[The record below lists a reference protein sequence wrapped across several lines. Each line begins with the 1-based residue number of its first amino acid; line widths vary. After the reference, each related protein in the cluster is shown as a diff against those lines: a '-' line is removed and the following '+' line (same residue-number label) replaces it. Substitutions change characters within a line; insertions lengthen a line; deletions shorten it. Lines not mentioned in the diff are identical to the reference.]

1 MIFTIMLD
9 IPVLVVY
16 SFFIDFF
23 FFSVVSLKLPE
34 LHEPIRHCF
43 ASQLCF
49 SSAMENLRSKI
60 KLKSPIH
67 ALLCMNKDDSLQR
80 PTKAKKFVRSF
91 QYETKYNITRF
102 PRENLKNYKDVV
114 THKLQVRRVLFLL

>member
-9 IPVLVVY
+9 ISVFVVY

-34 LHEPIRHCF
+34 LRELIRHCF

-49 SSAMENLRSKI
+49 SSVMENLRSKI
-60 KLKSPIH
+60 KLNRLFTHYYVVNKNDSPE
-67 ALLCMNKDDSLQR
+67 R

-91 QYETKYNITRF
+91 QYETKYNITWF
-102 PRENLKNYKDVV
+102 SQENLKNYKDVV
-114 THKLQVRRVLFLL
+114 TNNLQVRGVLFLL